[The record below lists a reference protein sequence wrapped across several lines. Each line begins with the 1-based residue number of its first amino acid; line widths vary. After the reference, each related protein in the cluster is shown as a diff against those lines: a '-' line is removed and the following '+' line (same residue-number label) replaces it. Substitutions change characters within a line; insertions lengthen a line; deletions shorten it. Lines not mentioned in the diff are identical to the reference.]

1 MKLELIL
8 RYLLIHLI
16 LNVHIRDENR
26 IQGSY
31 LSNVCIIQD
40 VIHFAHHS
48 YSEDKWWFL
57 STVSLSRILF
67 LKRHRRN
74 LHYLRRTGVRT
85 RNKSR
90 WTDNEY
96 LTRPIWM
103 LSESALSLPRRC
115 EIMPRLN
122 MRNYSEL
129 SLSLPQDF
137 LSLYAPC
144 GLNALQ
150 PRKGN

>member
-48 YSEDKWWFL
+48 YSEDK
-57 STVSLSRILF
+57 
-67 LKRHRRN
+67 
-74 LHYLRRTGVRT
+74 
-85 RNKSR
+85 
-90 WTDNEY
+90 
-96 LTRPIWM
+96 
-103 LSESALSLPRRC
+103 
-115 EIMPRLN
+115 
-122 MRNYSEL
+122 
-129 SLSLPQDF
+129 
-137 LSLYAPC
+137 
-144 GLNALQ
+144 
-150 PRKGN
+150 